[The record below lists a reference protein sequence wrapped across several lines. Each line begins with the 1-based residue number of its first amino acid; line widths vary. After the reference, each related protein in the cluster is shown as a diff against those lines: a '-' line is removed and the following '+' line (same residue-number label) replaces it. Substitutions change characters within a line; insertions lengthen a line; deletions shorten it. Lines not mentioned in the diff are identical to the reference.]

1 MVCSVSSWR
10 PLGAEKMVNIWFS
23 PNILAC
29 LTYRMLKLVL
39 NVAEIYDNVK
49 TIPFSM
55 SIVVN
60 MIFGGPSPCVGT
72 VFAYT
77 RPCFPTL
84 LCL

>member
-1 MVCSVSSWR
+1 
-10 PLGAEKMVNIWFS
+10 MVNIWFS

-29 LTYRMLKLVL
+29 LTYRMLKFVL

-60 MIFGGPSPCVGT
+60 MIFGGPSPPGRFLLT
-72 VFAYT
+72 PDPVFRRFYAYNSVIWE
-77 RPCFPTL
+77 RKAFIFGM
-84 LCL
+84 